1 MRIVSFDV
9 GIKNL
14 AYCIMESSPIDNSF
28 NIIKW
33 DVINLCGQEMNCN
46 CPMVEKV
53 ENVEKVKKIK
63 KDIKKTVV
71 VDININKK
79 EIQCNKKAVYS
90 KNQNYYCKTHV
101 KKQDEFIIP
110 TSKLS
115 IQKFKKMKLV
125 ELQELCVNYK
135 IEYPV
140 GCKKEIMVSK
150 VLSYMQNKFLDT
162 IGKQSANAM
171 TLIDVGIAIRKE
183 LDNIPL
189 MLSVD
194 RIIIENQISPIANR
208 MKTIQG
214 MIAQYFIM
222 NNKTDIAFISSAN
235 KLKAFTKPLAEGEE
249 KIKSTYAERKQ
260 ASIDITLNLLENSIN
275 SEFKQFF
282 STHKKKDDLADSF
295 LQGIWYLTKQT
306 H

>member
-1 MRIVSFDV
+1 MRIVSIDV

-14 AYCIMESSPIDNSF
+14 AYCIMESSSTDNSF

-33 DVINLCGQEMNCN
+33 DVINLCGEEMKCN
-46 CPMVEKV
+46 CQLIEK
-53 ENVEKVKKIK
+53 VEKVKKNKNGIK
-63 KDIKKTVV
+63 KPV
-71 VDININKK
+71 VDKVDK
-79 EIQCNKKAVYS
+79 LCTKKAVYS

-101 KKQDEFIIP
+101 KKQDDFIIP

-115 IQKFKKMKLV
+115 INKFKKMKLV

-183 LDNIPL
+183 MDKLPL

-235 KLKAFTKPLAEGEE
+235 KLKAFTKPLVEGEE
-249 KIKSTYAERKQ
+249 KIKTTYAERKQ
-260 ASIDITLNLLENSIN
+260 TSINITLNLLENSIN
-275 SEFKQFF
+275 SEFKHFF

-295 LQGIWYLTKQT
+295 LQGIWYLTKQS
-306 H
+306 